1 MKSYV
6 PINFVP
12 VEDEGLHLQ
21 VVGMIGEQMV
31 RFVVDTG
38 ASHSILASERVD
50 RLFADSIGRSK
61 VDLDGKGLGQ
71 EVESFLIEVDELRI
85 GKKFIQSYTA
95 ALLDLSPINELMS
108 TYKST
113 LIDGILGGDLLSHMR
128 SSIHYKKE
136 YITIYNKKRDLRR
149 VYYPDRSFHFVVDLD
164 INDHGATL
172 LLDTGASKSVF
183 DKERFSQFVSYESS
197 DLRYN
202 DKPGTGIHFEQTEH
216 QTIWVDSL
224 AFGYLTVPPFE
235 ILIMNLENVNSTYAR
250 LGLPPVD
257 GIIGNDL
264 LDKLRAIIDYE
275 SKILRLKD

>member
-12 VEDEGLHLQ
+12 VEDDGLHLQ
-21 VVGMIGEQMV
+21 IVAMIGEQTV

-38 ASHSILASERVD
+38 ASHTILASERIG
-50 RLFADSIGRSK
+50 RLFSDSIGRNR

-71 EVESFLIEVDELRI
+71 QVESYLIEVDELKI
-85 GKKFIQSYTA
+85 GKRFVHDYTA
-95 ALLDLSPINELMS
+95 ALLDLSPINELMA
-108 TYKST
+108 TYNSA
-113 LIDGILGGDLLSHMR
+113 LIDGILGGDLLSYMR

-136 YITIYNKKRDLRR
+136 YVTIFNKKRDLRR
-149 VYYPDRSFHFVVDLD
+149 VKYPDRSFHFIVDLD
-164 INDHGATL
+164 INGHGASM
-172 LLDTGASKSVF
+172 LLDTGASKTVF
-183 DKERFSQFVSYESS
+183 DKERFNRFVTFKPD
-197 DLRYN
+197 DLRFN
-202 DKPGTGIHFEQTEH
+202 DKQATGINFEPTEH
-216 QTIWVDSL
+216 QTISVDNL
-224 AFGYLTVPPFE
+224 AFGYLTAPPFE

-264 LDKLRAIIDYE
+264 LDKLRAVIDYE